1 MLKCFLLSKNDYV
14 LGWTCK
20 CLKSEKV
27 SISFYFKTQA
37 NSKTQSIFKTQ
48 PEKALFIEKVSESV
62 KAIHFSLWFHE
73 FSSLFTSGLAIYFLA
88 IHWRLL
94 SDREFLIYEFGNPR
108 WQGLQLKAAL
118 FSRFHV
124 TQVGVAEILVKLLA
138 TTLLIHYYNI
148 SFYLV
153 FNVFYSCNLLR
164 KSFP

>member
-1 MLKCFLLSKNDYV
+1 MF
-14 LGWTCK
+14 
-20 CLKSEKV
+20 KV
-27 SISFYFKTQA
+27 VKSFYQFLFLKHRQILKHSRFLKHSLKKLSLLKKFQSLFKRFTFHFGFF
-37 NSKTQSIFKTQ
+37 T
-48 PEKALFIEKVSESV
+48 
-62 KAIHFSLWFHE
+62 FSLLE
-73 FSSLFTSGLAIYFLA
+73 FTLTV
-88 IHWRLL
+88 WRLL

>member
-1 MLKCFLLSKNDYV
+1 MF
-14 LGWTCK
+14 
-20 CLKSEKV
+20 KV
-27 SISFYFKTQA
+27 VKSFYQF
-37 NSKTQSIFKTQ
+37 
-48 PEKALFIEKVSESV
+48 FILKHRQILKHSRFL
-62 KAIHFSLWFHE
+62 KHSLKKLSLLKKFQ
-73 FSSLFTSGLAIYFLA
+73 SLFKRFTFHFGFTSFFTSWIRWISLLAIYFF
-88 IHWRLL
+88 WQLL

>member
-1 MLKCFLLSKNDYV
+1 MEGLVNCFYFW
-14 LGWTCK
+14 G
-20 CLKSEKV
+20 KV
-27 SISFYFKTQA
+27 WKSFYQF
-37 NSKTQSIFKTQ
+37 
-48 PEKALFIEKVSESV
+48 LFLKHSRFL
-62 KAIHFSLWFHE
+62 KHSLKKLSLLKKFQ
-73 FSSLFTSGLAIYFLA
+73 SLFKRFTFHFGLAIYFFF
-88 IHWRLL
+88 WRLL
-94 SDREFLIYEFGNPR
+94 SDREFLIYGFGNPR
-108 WQGLQLKAAL
+108 WQGLQIKAAL

>member
-1 MLKCFLLSKNDYV
+1 MF
-14 LGWTCK
+14 
-20 CLKSEKV
+20 KV
-27 SISFYFKTQA
+27 VKSFYQFLFLKHRQILKHSRFLKHSLKKLSLLQKFQSLFKRFTFHFGF
-37 NSKTQSIFKTQ
+37 TSID
-48 PEKALFIEKVSESV
+48 V
-62 KAIHFSLWFHE
+62 
-73 FSSLFTSGLAIYFLA
+73 SSLFHFLNSLNFTSGGYWVIGSSLYT
-88 IHWRLL
+88 
-94 SDREFLIYEFGNPR
+94 SFGNPR

>member
-1 MLKCFLLSKNDYV
+1 MF
-14 LGWTCK
+14 
-20 CLKSEKV
+20 KV
-27 SISFYFKTQA
+27 VKSFYQFFILKHRQILKHSRFLKHSLKKLSLLKKFQSLFKRFTFHFGFT
-37 NSKTQSIFKTQ
+37 SFFT
-48 PEKALFIEKVSESV
+48 
-62 KAIHFSLWFHE
+62 FSLHFG
-73 FSSLFTSGLAIYFLA
+73 GLAIYF
-88 IHWRLL
+88 WRLL

-108 WQGLQLKAAL
+108 WQGLQIKAAL

>member
-1 MLKCFLLSKNDYV
+1 MF
-14 LGWTCK
+14 
-20 CLKSEKV
+20 KV
-27 SISFYFKTQA
+27 VKSFYQFLFLKHRQILKHSRFLKHSLKKLSLLKKFQSLFKRFT
-37 NSKTQSIFKTQ
+37 F
-48 PEKALFIEKVSESV
+48 
-62 KAIHFSLWFHE
+62 HFGFTSFFTFSLLEFVDSLWFTLT
-73 FSSLFTSGLAIYFLA
+73 F
-88 IHWRLL
+88 WRLL

-138 TTLLIHYYNI
+138 TTLLIHCYNI

-164 KSFP
+164 KPFP

>member
-94 SDREFLIYEFGNPR
+94 SDREFLIYGFGNPR

-124 TQVGVAEILVKLLA
+124 TQVGVAENLSKTTCDYIIN
-138 TTLLIHYYNI
+138 TLLQY
-148 SFYLV
+148 FFLFGFQCFLFV
-153 FNVFYSCNLLR
+153 
-164 KSFP
+164 

>member
-1 MLKCFLLSKNDYV
+1 M
-14 LGWTCK
+14 
-20 CLKSEKV
+20 
-27 SISFYFKTQA
+27 
-37 NSKTQSIFKTQ
+37 
-48 PEKALFIEKVSESV
+48 
-62 KAIHFSLWFHE
+62 
-73 FSSLFTSGLAIYFLA
+73 
-88 IHWRLL
+88 

-153 FNVFYSCNLLR
+153 FNVFYSCNLFE
-164 KSFP
+164 KVISIMNGVNNSHGYKI

>member
-1 MLKCFLLSKNDYV
+1 MF
-14 LGWTCK
+14 
-20 CLKSEKV
+20 KV
-27 SISFYFKTQA
+27 VKSFYQFFILKHRQILKHSRFLKHSLKKLSLLEKFQSLFKRFTFHFGF
-37 NSKTQSIFKTQ
+37 TSID
-48 PEKALFIEKVSESV
+48 V
-62 KAIHFSLWFHE
+62 
-73 FSSLFTSGLAIYFLA
+73 SSLFHFLNSLTV
-88 IHWRLL
+88 WRLL

-153 FNVFYSCNLLR
+153 FNVFYSYNLLR

>member
-1 MLKCFLLSKNDYV
+1 LKGLVNCFYFW
-14 LGWTCK
+14 G
-20 CLKSEKV
+20 KV
-27 SISFYFKTQA
+27 RKSFYQFFILKHRQILKH
-37 NSKTQSIFKTQ
+37 SRFLKHSLKKLSLLKKFQSLLKRFTFHFGFTSF
-48 PEKALFIEKVSESV
+48 L
-62 KAIHFSLWFHE
+62 HFSLLVWQFT
-73 FSSLFTSGLAIYFLA
+73 FWRFTGGYWVIGSSLYTS
-88 IHWRLL
+88 
-94 SDREFLIYEFGNPR
+94 FGNPR

>member
-1 MLKCFLLSKNDYV
+1 MK
-14 LGWTCK
+14 
-20 CLKSEKV
+20 
-27 SISFYFKTQA
+27 SFYQFFILKHRQILKHSRFLKHSLKKLSLLKKFQSLFKRFTFHFGF
-37 NSKTQSIFKTQ
+37 TSID
-48 PEKALFIEKVSESV
+48 V
-62 KAIHFSLWFHE
+62 
-73 FSSLFTSGLAIYFLA
+73 SSLFHFLNLLWQSGNLLLV
-88 IHWRLL
+88 WRLL
-94 SDREFLIYEFGNPR
+94 SNREFLIYEFGNPR

>member
-1 MLKCFLLSKNDYV
+1 MFKVVKSFYQFFILKHRQILKHSRFLKHSLKKLS
-14 LGWTCK
+14 L
-20 CLKSEKV
+20 LKSFRV
-27 SISFYFKTQA
+27 YLSD
-37 NSKTQSIFKTQ
+37 
-48 PEKALFIEKVSESV
+48 
-62 KAIHFSLWFHE
+62 
-73 FSSLFTSGLAIYFLA
+73 SLFTLVSQVLMFLHFSTSCFLW
-88 IHWRLL
+88 IHFWRLL

-138 TTLLIHYYNI
+138 TTLLIHHYNI

-153 FNVFYSCNLLR
+153 FNVFYSYNLLR